1 MCLSLLGDMDAWHLI
16 KQSED
21 IATFTRTNSTEFM
34 VRAEMLLH
42 HPVFPVLALFS
53 ECQLLHEWV
62 PILENARVLGTP
74 SKFRRVIQ
82 YFMKLPWPV
91 ENRDMMV
98 SAIGIPIP
106 QNKSVLIVL
115 KSIETPSYLEVEVP
129 PPSNVR
135 IDLKLGCLNVTYVSA
150 NETQISMITRCDPK
164 LALVP
169 AAIINYATKHG
180 VFYFMEAIKK
190 MCDEYSGS
198 QHEELVNA
206 NPGYYQEIRDRI
218 NLAV

>member
-1 MCLSLLGDMDAWHLI
+1 MDEWELI

-21 IATFTRTNSTEFM
+21 IATFTKTNTTQFM
-34 VRAEMLLH
+34 VRAEMLLN

-62 PILENARVLGTP
+62 PILQDAKVLGTP

-91 ENRDMMV
+91 DNRDMVV
-98 SAIGIPIP
+98 SAVGIPIP
-106 QNKSVLIVL
+106 QNKCVLIVL
-115 KSIETPSYLEVEVP
+115 KSIERPSYMDIEVP
-129 PPSNVR
+129 PPEHVRVELNVA
-135 IDLKLGCLNVTYVSA
+135 CLNVTYVSA
-150 NETQISMITRCDPK
+150 NETQISMIAGCDPK

-169 AAIINYATKHG
+169 DVVINYATKHG

-190 MCDEYSGS
+190 MCDQYTGS
-198 QHEELVNA
+198 QHEQLVNA

-218 NLAV
+218 NLVL